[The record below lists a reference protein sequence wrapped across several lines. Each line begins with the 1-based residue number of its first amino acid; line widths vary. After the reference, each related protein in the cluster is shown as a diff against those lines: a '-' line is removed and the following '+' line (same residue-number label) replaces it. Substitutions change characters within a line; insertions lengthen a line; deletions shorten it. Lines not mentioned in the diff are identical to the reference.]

1 MEILTFDIE
10 EWYLEKAYFGAKESK
25 YAEYDRMLDE
35 LLEKLDS
42 GNLKGTF
49 F

>member
-1 MEILTFDIE
+1 MNILTFDIE

-25 YAEYDRMLDE
+25 YAEYDRLLDN
-35 LLEKLDS
+35 LLEKLS
-42 GNLKGTF
+42 SAGLKGTF